1 MVRGCMVRGACCVE
15 EGRNGGRDGER
26 EGGRKGGREEEKAA
40 VMNRT
45 EQNSS

>member
-1 MVRGCMVRGACCVE
+1 MVRGACCVE